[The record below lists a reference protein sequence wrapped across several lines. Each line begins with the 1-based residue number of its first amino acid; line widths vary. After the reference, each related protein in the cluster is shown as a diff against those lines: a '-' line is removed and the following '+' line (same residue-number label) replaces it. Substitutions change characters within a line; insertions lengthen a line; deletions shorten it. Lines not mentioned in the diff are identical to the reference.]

1 MGIEPTQSA
10 WKAEVLPL
18 NYTRMYFRQ
27 EVLYNISKTL
37 VNYFLPKTYG
47 KHFYQKR
54 MRNVIHFAYAL
65 YLD

>member
-1 MGIEPTQSA
+1 
-10 WKAEVLPL
+10 
-18 NYTRMYFRQ
+18 MYFRQ

-54 MRNVIHFAYAL
+54 MVNIFTKNVW
-65 YLD
+65 